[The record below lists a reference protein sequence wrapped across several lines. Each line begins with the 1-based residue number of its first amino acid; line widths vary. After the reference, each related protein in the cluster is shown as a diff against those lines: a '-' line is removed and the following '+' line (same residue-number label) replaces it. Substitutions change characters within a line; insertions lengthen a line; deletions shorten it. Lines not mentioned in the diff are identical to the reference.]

1 MSDRYRGRYAA
12 HLSIDFDIDAGLE
25 GLKDFEELR
34 EDIRTG
40 LTPVLKELIVAELG
54 LDGMAK
60 VERGETTR
68 SEVIRSASGLDAETG
83 N

>member
-60 VERGETTR
+60 VEVRQVLGDLYRIGE
-68 SEVIRSASGLDAETG
+68 ADL
-83 N
+83 